1 MAQNS
6 EVRSGVL
13 AARYIAADTS
23 RETNLAPTFGLKI
36 DFAGGLA
43 VRGSATISNRF
54 PISAMSHRVD
64 TSTGGGP
71 GINYAF
77 VYDPQR
83 DQSYDVQRNED
94 LNPDIVPE
102 GAVTQSIGLLYR
114 RGEIHRFRAS
124 LDFVDTSKEN
134 ELLFLE
140 PQTILNLE
148 SLWPERV
155 VRAPL
160 NPGDTKSAGRVE
172 SVLTGLI
179 NVSSRHSQNWNGS
192 LDYTW
197 MNFLGGRL
205 DASTRLV
212 VFQKYERQV
221 LPGSPVIDEL
231 VSPDGTASGLM
242 KYRAKRNLSWIGRR
256 YGFSA
261 DSHNYHSRIL
271 PAPERPA
278 QGSDRIARFWQYD
291 FFVQTNLAHW
301 IPCLSKL
308 DQMTAQLRI
317 NNIFDTPF
325 PEYANDASGAGVQAY
340 GDWRGR
346 TISLSLTTTF

>member
-1 MAQNS
+1 
-6 EVRSGVL
+6 
-13 AARYIAADTS
+13 
-23 RETNLAPTFGLKI
+23 
-36 DFAGGLA
+36 
-43 VRGSATISNRF
+43 
-54 PISAMSHRVD
+54 
-64 TSTGGGP
+64 
-71 GINYAF
+71 
-77 VYDPQR
+77 
-83 DQSYDVQRNED
+83 
-94 LNPDIVPE
+94 
-102 GAVTQSIGLLYR
+102 
-114 RGEIHRFRAS
+114 
-124 LDFVDTSKEN
+124 
-134 ELLFLE
+134 
-140 PQTILNLE
+140 
-148 SLWPERV
+148 
-155 VRAPL
+155 
-160 NPGDTKSAGRVE
+160 
-172 SVLTGLI
+172 
-179 NVSSRHSQNWNGS
+179 
-192 LDYTW
+192 
-197 MNFLGGRL
+197 L
-205 DASTRLV
+205 DASTHLV

-242 KYRAKRNLSWIGRR
+242 KYRAKWNLSWIGRR
-256 YGFSA
+256 YGFGA

>member
-1 MAQNS
+1 
-6 EVRSGVL
+6 
-13 AARYIAADTS
+13 
-23 RETNLAPTFGLKI
+23 
-36 DFAGGLA
+36 
-43 VRGSATISNRF
+43 
-54 PISAMSHRVD
+54 
-64 TSTGGGP
+64 
-71 GINYAF
+71 
-77 VYDPQR
+77 
-83 DQSYDVQRNED
+83 
-94 LNPDIVPE
+94 
-102 GAVTQSIGLLYR
+102 
-114 RGEIHRFRAS
+114 
-124 LDFVDTSKEN
+124 
-134 ELLFLE
+134 
-140 PQTILNLE
+140 
-148 SLWPERV
+148 
-155 VRAPL
+155 
-160 NPGDTKSAGRVE
+160 DTKSAGTVE

-242 KYRAKRNLSWIGRR
+242 KYRAKWNLSWIGRR
-256 YGFSA
+256 YGFGA

-317 NNIFDTPF
+317 NNLFDTPF